1 MYSHKLKTGLSVVE
15 IIVASAILL
24 TLVTA
29 IGGGWQLY
37 LRVVRDG
44 TNYTMASNLSEEG
57 AEAIQLMRD
66 GGWTSNIIPLSLGT
80 EYDLYWNGSNYIA
93 TTTPQL
99 LQSIYRRTV
108 TFSSVERDA
117 WSNIVTSGGVLDA
130 DTRKV
135 DIKIYLA
142 NSTSTILT
150 QSQILI
156 HNTYDN

>member
-1 MYSHKLKTGLSVVE
+1 MHSHKLKTGLSVVE

-66 GGWTSNIIPLSLGT
+66 NRWTTNIAPLSLNI
-80 EYDLYWNGSNYIA
+80 EYDLYWNGTAYKA

-99 LQSIYRRTV
+99 LQNMYRRTV
-108 TFSSVERDA
+108 TFSSIDRDA
-117 WSNIVTSGGVLDA
+117 WSNIVTSGGTLDPN
-130 DTRKV
+130 TRKV
-135 DIKIYLA
+135 DIKIYLG
-142 NSTSTILT
+142 NSTSTALT

-156 HNTYDN
+156 HNTYAN